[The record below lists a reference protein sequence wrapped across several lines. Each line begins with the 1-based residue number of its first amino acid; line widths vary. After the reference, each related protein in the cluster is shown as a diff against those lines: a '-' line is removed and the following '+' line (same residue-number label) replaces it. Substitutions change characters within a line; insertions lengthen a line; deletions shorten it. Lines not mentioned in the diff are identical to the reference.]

1 MKNKNELAKYDAN
14 ILEKIGRDEDKFSLN
29 DLWVIAGSPEDK
41 RPYDWKDL
49 KQTKEFMSSICNVLN
64 TDKNGIIKTKRGKRG
79 GTYGIRQVAL
89 EYAQYLDTDLAV
101 LVNEVFFQR
110 IEEEKNPD
118 LIVDRAINTYK
129 RKNKNERWIAQR
141 IQGKI
146 SRSAFTSTLASH
158 GVEREG
164 FRNCTNAIYSHLY
177 GGGTNVIREK
187 KNLPK
192 TANIRDHMSIAE
204 LMAVGLAEALASEDI
219 EKNDLRGN
227 GKCELAS
234 GKASKIVANAVM
246 EHNKQIKMIER

>member
-1 MKNKNELAKYDAN
+1 M
-14 ILEKIGRDEDKFSLN
+14 
-29 DLWVIAGSPEDK
+29 
-41 RPYDWKDL
+41 
-49 KQTKEFMSSICNVLN
+49 
-64 TDKNGIIKTKRGKRG
+64 
-79 GTYGIRQVAL
+79 
-89 EYAQYLDTDLAV
+89 
-101 LVNEVFFQR
+101 VNEVFFQR
-110 IEEEKNPD
+110 VEEEKNPD

-129 RKNKNERWIAQR
+129 RKGKNERWIAQR

-219 EKNDLRGN
+219 EKNDLRGK
-227 GKCELAS
+227 G
-234 GKASKIVANAVM
+234 GGT
-246 EHNKQIKMIER
+246 

>member
-1 MKNKNELAKYDAN
+1 
-14 ILEKIGRDEDKFSLN
+14 
-29 DLWVIAGSPEDK
+29 
-41 RPYDWKDL
+41 
-49 KQTKEFMSSICNVLN
+49 MSSICNVLN

-110 IEEEKNPD
+110 IEEEKNPN

-129 RKNKNERWIAQR
+129 RKGKNERRIAQR
-141 IQGKI
+141 I
-146 SRSAFTSTLASH
+146 H
-158 GVEREG
+158 
-164 FRNCTNAIYSHLY
+164 SHLY

-187 KNLPK
+187 KNLSK

>member
-1 MKNKNELAKYDAN
+1 M
-14 ILEKIGRDEDKFSLN
+14 GFSH
-29 DLWVIAGSPEDK
+29 
-41 RPYDWKDL
+41 
-49 KQTKEFMSSICNVLN
+49 
-64 TDKNGIIKTKRGKRG
+64 IIKSKRGKGG
-79 GTYGIRQVAL
+79 GTYGIKHVVL
-89 EYAQYLDTDLAV
+89 EYAQYLDADLGV

-110 IEEEKNPD
+110 VEEEKNPD

-129 RKNKNERWIAQR
+129 RKGKNERWIAQR

-234 GKASKIVANAVM
+234 GKASKIVAYAVM

>member
-14 ILEKIGRDEDKFSLN
+14 ILEKIGRDGDKFSLN
-29 DLWVIAGSPEDK
+29 DLWILAGSPQN
-41 RPYDWKDL
+41 KDPRQWQRLPQAEEYL
-49 KQTKEFMSSICNVLN
+49 KSVSKILNV
-64 TDKNGIIKTKRGKRG
+64 GFSHIIKSKRGKGG
-79 GTYGIRQVAL
+79 GTYGIKHVVL
-89 EYAQYLDTDLAV
+89 EYAQYLDADLGV
-101 LVNEVFFQR
+101 LVNEVFFQSV
-110 IEEEKNPD
+110 EEEKNPD

-129 RKNKNERWIAQR
+129 RKGKNERWIAQR